1 MPVVRCLIATAL
13 ASTALV
19 AQAGQ
24 PVLTETTVASGL
36 PRAPEQEA
44 VAFARAELSF
54 KVDPARK
61 WLDGDAQLT
70 FRAERPIDKL
80 VVDLDRNY
88 RIDLVEVD
96 GRRMD
101 ASRWRNPHGRMT
113 VDLPAPLTAGNEVTL
128 RIRYAGAPHV
138 ADKAPWDGGF
148 VWATT
153 PSGEPWVATAVQGEG
168 CDLLWPCIDHPL
180 GEPQEVVQHITVPSP
195 LVAAGNGIAGG
206 MEERDGWRTYHWR
219 AKQPNSYAIALNIG
233 PYQLLQADYP
243 SRYGNII
250 PLRFWYLNGNKAK
263 AEGLFAEFAPMLD
276 FFEEVIGPYPFA
288 DEKMGVVETP
298 HLGMEHQ
305 TINAY
310 GNDYRKADA
319 GYDWLLQH
327 EFAHEWFGNQ
337 LTNVDW
343 DDLWLHEGFGSYMQP
358 LYLQWL
364 RGDMEYMAAL
374 MKMRAALVNRHPVVS
389 GHSMTEHD
397 VSKKERGPGNDAYYK
412 GALMLHTLRGLIGD
426 EAFFRATREL
436 VYGTANPR
444 PGNFKPRYASTSDFI
459 AIVNRIT
466 GKDCRWFFDGYLRSA
481 ALPELLA
488 ARDASG
494 LALRWKAGND
504 KPFPLPVQ
512 VRVGDKVVDV
522 AMTDG
527 SGRVALPAGASY
539 TLDPHSRVLREL
551 PHIAEFQQDT
561 AERAKAAAD
570 KAKPA
575 AASKRGQS
583 HFSVAGNDQ
592 STGPDRKMTLTPFR
606 SFRCAATTPP
616 RHVPRAGRWR
626 SRR

>member
-1 MPVVRCLIATAL
+1 MPVLRCLLAAAL
-13 ASTALV
+13 ASTTLL

-24 PVLTETTVASGL
+24 PALTETTVASGL

-44 VAFARAELSF
+44 VIFERADLSF

-61 WLDGDAQLT
+61 WLEGDAKLT
-70 FRAERPIDKL
+70 FRADKPIGKL

-88 RIDLVEVD
+88 TIDLVEID
-96 GRRMD
+96 GKPMD
-101 ASRWRNPHGRMT
+101 ASHWRNPEGRMT
-113 VDLPAPLTAGNEVTL
+113 VDLPKPLATGAHAML
-128 RIRYAGAPHV
+128 RIRYAGNPHV

-148 VWATT
+148 VWATAPT
-153 PSGEPWVATAVQGEG
+153 GEPWVATAVQGEG
-168 CDLLWPCIDHPL
+168 CDLLWPCIDHPQ
-180 GEPQEVVQHITVPSP
+180 GEPLEVIQHITVPAP
-195 LVAAGNGIAGG
+195 LVAAGNGIAEG
-206 MEERDGWRTYHWR
+206 MDEKAGWRTYHWR

-233 PYQLLQADYP
+233 PYELLRGEYK
-243 SRYGNII
+243 SRYGNTI
-250 PLRFWYLNGNKAK
+250 PLRFWRLKGNAAK

-276 FFEEVIGPYPFA
+276 FFEEKIGPYPFA

-374 MKMRAALVNRHPVVS
+374 MKQRAALVNKYPVMS
-389 GHSMTEHD
+389 GRGLPENE
-397 VSKKERGPGNDAYYK
+397 VYKAGQGPGNDTYYK
-412 GALMLHTLRGLIGD
+412 GSLMLHTLRGLIGD

-436 VYGTANPR
+436 VYGTATPR
-444 PGNFKPRYASTSDFI
+444 PGNFKPRHASTNDFI

-466 GKDCRWFFDGYLRSA
+466 GKDYRWFFDGYLRSA
-481 ALPELLA
+481 SLPELLA
-488 ARDASG
+488 TRDAGG
-494 LALRWKAGND
+494 LALRWKAAGD
-504 KPFPLPVQ
+504 TIFPLPVQ
-512 VRVGDKVVDV
+512 VRVDDKVIDV
-522 AMTDG
+522 PMTDG
-527 SGRVALPAGASY
+527 RGRVDLPLGVSY

-551 PHIAEFQQDT
+551 PHIAAFQKDV
-561 AERAKAAAD
+561 ADRAKAAAD
-570 KAKPA
+570 KAKA
-575 AASKRGQS
+575 EAEASKK
-583 HFSVAGNDQ
+583 
-592 STGPDRKMTLTPFR
+592 P
-606 SFRCAATTPP
+606 
-616 RHVPRAGRWR
+616 
-626 SRR
+626 